1 MSCSMK
7 YERLIEVTRGI
18 LEKFGYTPKAAQIT
32 AEILV
37 EADARGVPSHGVARL
52 DFYWKN
58 IQGGFA
64 VPDAEPRIVKETPV
78 SLLVDGANGVG
89 PYVTDFA
96 VRKMLDKAE
105 ASGVAFCAVRN
116 SNHYGMAGL
125 WAERAACRDMVGMA
139 FTNTRTCA
147 IPTFGR
153 ERILGTNPI
162 AVAIPECGGRSFMI
176 DMATT
181 TVAHGKVEV
190 YDRRKKPMPQGWAVD
205 ENGAGMTDATAFEK
219 LFWENPQYG
228 GHLFLGGEGE
238 DLGGHKG
245 YGLGLMVDLLCAGLS
260 MGKWSLHTF
269 EKGSGGSGI
278 AHFFGAFR
286 LDLFAEA
293 EEVKKHV
300 GGILEEVRT
309 SGTAVGH
316 DRIFIAGEKE
326 AEKREESLKNG
337 IFLDDATCE
346 TINMFAKKFGV
357 AGV

>member
-1 MSCSMK
+1 MSRIIG
-7 YERLIEVTRGI
+7 YDDLIEVTSEI
-18 LEKFGYTPKAAQIT
+18 LEKFGYSPKAALIT
-32 AEILV
+32 AEVLA

-78 SLLVDGANGVG
+78 SLLVDGCNGVG

-96 VRKMLDKAE
+96 VNRMLEKAA

-125 WAERAACRDMVGMA
+125 WAERAVRSDMVGMA

-153 ERILGTNPI
+153 ERIFGTNPI
-162 AVAIPECGGRSFMI
+162 AVAVPELSGRSFMI

-190 YDRRKKPMPQGWAVD
+190 YDRRKQPMPEGWAVD
-205 ENGAGMTDATAFEK
+205 ENGRGMTDATAFEK
-219 LFWENPQYG
+219 LFWENPRYG

-245 YGLGLMVDLLCAGLS
+245 YGLGLMVELLCAGLS
-260 MGKWSLHTF
+260 LGKWSLHTF
-269 EKGSGGSGI
+269 EKGQGSGI

-286 LDLFAEA
+286 LDLFADSQ
-293 EEVKKHV
+293 EVKKHI
-300 GGILEEVRT
+300 GEILKEIRT
-309 SGTAVGH
+309 SGKADGH

-326 AEKREESLKNG
+326 AEKREESLEKG
-337 IFLDDATCE
+337 VFLDDSTCDI
-346 TINMFAKKFGV
+346 INLFARQFGTK
-357 AGV
+357 GV